1 MKYALNDVIDGR
13 FQVKGLCSDEGGMGQ
28 ILFVTDLH
36 QQLSGDLVLKYCR
49 EEEEEYVKRF
59 KREVRLLETFN
70 GNSKVVNTL
79 HSNTDNETPYFVMP
93 FYRDGD
99 LTKLMPRIM
108 VDPTYQETIFNK
120 MIDCIQELHSN
131 SVFHRDIKP
140 QNFLIEGENVLVSDF
155 GLGMEPNSSSR
166 FTSSSMFWGTQGYL
180 PPEYQNGGFKHADER
195 GDIFMLGKSFYVL
208 LTGQNPTYLMD
219 TGLHPALFHV
229 IQRACELDHN
239 RRYKSLSEMKQAMKS
254 AYDVILSRGGS
265 LGEVNQLISTIEDR
279 LKNENKYTPAHVIEF
294 IEKLQLVERSDQVRI
309 CMDLSRSFMSILPQQ
324 HILPHLEDFL
334 KVYSVM
340 VESNQYSWA
349 FAESIAL
356 SMEKIFN
363 NPLVE
368 PKLKAKALE
377 LAIDAAVRMNRF
389 AAMDTCTSMITSV
402 TEQNLGNYVVST
414 MQKFTD
420 SFVDDI
426 EASQCKCN
434 AITNYLT
441 SLKSA

>member
-1 MKYALNDVIDGR
+1 M
-13 FQVKGLCSDEGGMGQ
+13 
-28 ILFVTDLH
+28 
-36 QQLSGDLVLKYCR
+36 
-49 EEEEEYVKRF
+49 
-59 KREVRLLETFN
+59 
-70 GNSKVVNTL
+70 
-79 HSNTDNETPYFVMP
+79 
-93 FYRDGD
+93 
-99 LTKLMPRIM
+99 
-108 VDPTYQETIFNK
+108 
-120 MIDCIQELHSN
+120 
-131 SVFHRDIKP
+131 
-140 QNFLIEGENVLVSDF
+140 
-155 GLGMEPNSSSR
+155 
-166 FTSSSMFWGTQGYL
+166 
-180 PPEYQNGGFKHADER
+180 
-195 GDIFMLGKSFYVL
+195 
-208 LTGQNPTYLMD
+208 
-219 TGLHPALFHV
+219 
-229 IQRACELDHN
+229 
-239 RRYKSLSEMKQAMKS
+239 
-254 AYDVILSRGGS
+254 SRGGS